1 MAIISHGHALD
12 SGSPSSISDSLSRDI
27 QSARAQLA
35 KFDLGAFL
43 LKNLGLNGYWTS
55 YILLHPDK
63 GRQTRLNNSGH
74 SLCELESWLLDRCP
88 IFIATQER
96 YRIFKK
102 LTQAVLRPSMELASI
117 PCGLMDDLLS
127 LDYSAL
133 SEIRITGVDLDKSS
147 LAHAQAK
154 FDLLKPRT
162 SACFEHKDAW
172 TLDSSQ
178 RWDLI
183 TSNGLNIYVE
193 DDTQCVELYKSFSAS
208 LKQGSYL
215 VASFITPPST
225 WQPKSAED
233 LAYQKFLFTQVV
245 PVKWQCV
252 RTEAT
257 TGEQLSAAGF
267 EVVEIEYDTQRMFPS
282 LIARKR

>member
-1 MAIISHGHALD
+1 MPIISHGHALD
-12 SGSPSSISDSLSRDI
+12 TGSPGSISDSLGRDI
-27 QSARAQLA
+27 ESTRAQLA
-35 KFDLGAFL
+35 TFDLGAFL

-63 GRQTRLNNSGH
+63 GRQTRLNNGGR

-133 SEIRITGVDLDKSS
+133 SGIRITGVDLDKSS
-147 LAHAQAK
+147 LAHAQAN
-154 FDLLKPRT
+154 FDLLKPRA
-162 SACFEHKDAW
+162 SACFEQKDAW
-172 TLDSSQ
+172 TLDSSR

-208 LKQGSYL
+208 LKQGGYL
-215 VASFITPPST
+215 VVSFITPPTT
-225 WQPKSAED
+225 WQPKSSED
-233 LAYQKFLFTQVV
+233 LAYQKFLFTQVI
-245 PVKWQCV
+245 PVRWQCV

-257 TGEQLSAAGF
+257 TREQLLDS
-267 EVVEIEYDTQRMFPS
+267 I
-282 LIARKR
+282 